1 MKGGDYLILSKNLI
15 PDRVVQKV
23 SEFPFQEWKEKG
35 YAFAFLDLDNTI
47 SKDRAT
53 EPDEYSFEVI
63 RLIRTAGFQPCL
75 VSNAKSSRSAA
86 FATSLGIPFIDYAG
100 KPSPKGVFRAIQIM
114 NANKERCIMFG
125 DQIFTDILAAKRAGI
140 MAVLVEPY
148 DKKEIFYVRLK
159 RIPEWI
165 IRNIYGF

>member
-1 MKGGDYLILSKNLI
+1 
-15 PDRVVQKV
+15 
-23 SEFPFQEWKEKG
+23 
-35 YAFAFLDLDNTI
+35 
-47 SKDRAT
+47 
-53 EPDEYSFEVI
+53 
-63 RLIRTAGFQPCL
+63 
-75 VSNAKSSRSAA
+75 
-86 FATSLGIPFIDYAG
+86 
-100 KPSPKGVFRAIQIM
+100 
-114 NANKERCIMFG
+114 MFG